1 MCRPPAGELAG
12 HVAVYGVLLSCSLMV
27 CVCVWFDWLD
37 GVCVGGRVCVWLGG
51 WGVECCRGPQLVL
64 PCPSTCV
71 VMSLNLCW
79 HQPNSPTQH
88 PPNPPNHHSITHTNH
103 PSSNKPPDRCEPQ
116 SSSTPPPF
124 DRQPLPH
131 LMPPQFYWSV
141 KVPSSRLV
149 LALVG
154 ADTDDLSP
162 AQLEAAC
169 ILASRRH
176 LAAKARHARR
186 AAARAARV
194 FRRTLRA
201 CHRVRE
207 VYGTSSA
214 RW

>member
-1 MCRPPAGELAG
+1 MAWWMGG
-12 HVAVYGVLLSCSLMV
+12 GVLP
-27 CVCVWFDWLD
+27 
-37 GVCVGGRVCVWLGG
+37 R
-51 WGVECCRGPQLVL
+51 
-64 PCPSTCV
+64 PSTCV
-71 VMSLNLCW
+71 AMSLNLCCHVPQLVLASAELTNPASNQPAEPPFNHS
-79 HQPNSPTQH
+79 HQPARPT
-88 PPNPPNHHSITHTNH
+88 INH

-169 ILASRRH
+169 ILAYRRH